1 MTNSTARSAD
11 ACPRRHI
18 LDLVIL
24 TFLLTSVFERFPI
37 GGQVPFVFGV
47 MLALSQAGAA
57 FGRGDL
63 GFLGRLTAARR
74 VRWTGVAALT
84 LVLLCGAIEGV
95 YARPA
100 GETLN
105 LGGGLIAGSTALS
118 FALGI
123 AQWAAVVA
131 YVLALCAWLVPYLG
145 ARRQ

>member
-1 MTNSTARSAD
+1 MKNSTAHGAGGS
-11 ACPRRHI
+11 PRRHI

-63 GFLGRLTAARR
+63 DFLGNLAAIRR
-74 VRWTGVAALT
+74 VRWAGVVALM
-84 LVLLCGAIEGV
+84 LVLLAGALEAV
-95 YARPA
+95 FARPH
-100 GETLN
+100 GETLG
-105 LGGGLIAGSTALS
+105 LDGGAIAGSVALS

-123 AQWAAVVA
+123 AQWAAVIA
-131 YVLALCAWLVPYLG
+131 YVAALCAWLVPYLG
-145 ARRQ
+145 ARRK